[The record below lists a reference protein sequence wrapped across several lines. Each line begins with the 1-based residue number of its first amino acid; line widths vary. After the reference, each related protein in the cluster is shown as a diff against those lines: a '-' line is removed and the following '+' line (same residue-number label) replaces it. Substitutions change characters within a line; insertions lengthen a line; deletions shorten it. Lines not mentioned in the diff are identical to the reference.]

1 MSPVQSYTRR
11 HIIRS
16 TYQSL
21 YHPLCPNATFRFV
34 LARPSLPHVP
44 LIEAENATYGDL
56 VVLDHLEENKQVA
69 NTVKTIEF
77 FKWLAQVGREWT
89 WVSKVDD
96 DSFVNVQAFWQEFL
110 LPRIKSRETSM
121 VLMGRRCFNPLFPYP
136 SGAFY
141 TVSWDMT
148 VKLAELHAI
157 SGITTEHE
165 DLLNGRLLYEA
176 NVEHNFVGLDQRR
189 FFDYNP
195 EVDGEQGWEHKVF
208 EGAICPHML
217 KDDAVY
223 LNVAS
228 LFERDGTNR
237 VG

>member
-1 MSPVQSYTRR
+1 MASEQQLELDRVGGFSVSGRQTVAMVVLQR
-11 HIIRS
+11 I
-16 TYQSL
+16 
-21 YHPLCPNATFRFV
+21 FRD
-34 LARPSLPHVP
+34 LAML
-44 LIEAENATYGDL
+44 DM
-56 VVLDHLEENKQVA
+56 VLDHLEENKQVA
-69 NTVKTIEF
+69 NTVKTMEF
-77 FKWLAQVGREWT
+77 FKSLTQEERKLA

-96 DSFVNVQAFWQEFL
+96 DSFVNVEAFWKEFL
-110 LPRIKSRETSM
+110 LPRIKSKETKM
-121 VLMGRRCFNPLFPYP
+121 VLMGRSCFNPLFSYP

-141 TVSWDMT
+141 TVSWDMM

-165 DLLNGRLLYEA
+165 DVLNGRLLYEA
-176 NVEHNFVGLDQRR
+176 NVEHDFVRLDKRR

-195 EVDGEQGWEHKVF
+195 EVDDEQGWEHKVL